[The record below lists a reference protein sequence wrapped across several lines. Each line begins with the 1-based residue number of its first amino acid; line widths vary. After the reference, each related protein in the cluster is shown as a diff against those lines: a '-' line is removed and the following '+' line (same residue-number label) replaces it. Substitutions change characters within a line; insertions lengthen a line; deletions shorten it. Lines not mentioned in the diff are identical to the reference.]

1 MQNWGRNNSRFLLI
15 HQQKKFL
22 NSSFLG
28 FTFRFSAICWM
39 MNSTQFRFVIWFQF
53 AIRVENIF
61 LFTGKTIFFL
71 GNFSCR
77 RLFIILIIIY
87 FFTLKIRQTFIVVS
101 ANFLSVFLFLIS
113 IVFSSKYLKTKMEN
127 QNFLCHPNWIDI
139 ATKKFLSINALNS
152 LISLDT

>member
-1 MQNWGRNNSRFLLI
+1 MQIWGRNNSRIPWFANR
-15 HQQKKFL
+15 KFL

-28 FTFRFSAICWM
+28 YKFRFSSVCWM

-53 AIRVENIF
+53 AFRVENIF

-71 GNFSCR
+71 GNFSCC

-113 IVFSSKYLKTKMEN
+113 IVFSFSISKRKWKIKIFFVIRIELTSLQRNPYQLM
-127 QNFLCHPNWIDI
+127 LWIHW
-139 ATKKFLSINALNS
+139 FR
-152 LISLDT
+152 

>member
-113 IVFSSKYLKTKMEN
+113 IVFSSISKQKWKIKIFFVIRIELTSLQRNSYQLM
-127 QNFLCHPNWIDI
+127 LWIHW
-139 ATKKFLSINALNS
+139 FR
-152 LISLDT
+152 